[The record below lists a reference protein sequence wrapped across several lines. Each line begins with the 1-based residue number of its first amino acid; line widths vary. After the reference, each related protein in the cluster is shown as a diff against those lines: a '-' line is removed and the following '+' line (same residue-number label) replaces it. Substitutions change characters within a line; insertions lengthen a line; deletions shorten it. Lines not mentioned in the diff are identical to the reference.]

1 MLRHL
6 VDMEAKARVPF
17 ERTRKLE
24 RERLDLGIAEAWV
37 EDERL
42 HVGSKA
48 KGAMYVRFDVV
59 VETVP
64 LIRCGEVDETHS
76 RCSTERRRVETG
88 IGIAKCATRRDPRA
102 QSQVGGTEARGRSG
116 RAATVVE
123 RADLRALIGGG
134 GVIGATE

>member
-1 MLRHL
+1 
-6 VDMEAKARVPF
+6 MEAKARVPF
-17 ERTRKLE
+17 ERTRELE
-24 RERLDLGIAEAWV
+24 RERLDIGVAEAWV

-48 KGAMYVRFDVV
+48 KGAMNVRFDVV
-59 VETVP
+59 VEAVP

-76 RCSTERRRVETG
+76 RRSTERRWVEAG
-88 IGIAKCATRRDPRA
+88 IGIAKCAARRDFRP
-102 QSQVGGTEARGRSG
+102 QPQVGGTEARGRSG
-116 RAATVVE
+116 RAATVIQ